1 MSRITRD
8 RIQPGQNLEA
18 VDLNDRFTDYSQTAT
33 LNEENTRDGAFDT
46 PHLASGIITKGM
58 AKTFLG
64 TGDWTRSSVNTVTSQ
79 TAASTAAVKFPVED
93 ASSTETR
100 LNASD
105 LTWTIAAKDVLR
117 IYWDLSVRPMYT
129 GTPWT
134 GSPTTIQVDQDG
146 GGTVFVGIGGHCW
159 IISLEWD
166 ITSAALAN
174 FVPVFGGTDFTSS
187 VGSFKGGSLPGC
199 RHASV
204 IPAWRMSTENT
215 VDGKAASGTTIST
228 RNKVYPTGWYGAS
241 GSFYYAPT
249 TAGVTVY
256 GIRVVVHG
264 IYHPANG
271 SGNNYLLVD
280 DTVGGANQKLQYSAG
295 FLTAIWQ
302 RTE

>member
-1 MSRITRD
+1 
-8 RIQPGQNLEA
+8 
-18 VDLNDRFTDYSQTAT
+18 
-33 LNEENTRDGAFDT
+33 
-46 PHLASGIITKGM
+46 M

-134 GSPTTIQVDQDG
+134 GSPSQLSVNKDG
-146 GGTVFVGIGGHCW
+146 GGVHDVGIGGHCW

-166 ITSAALAN
+166 ITSATLAN

-187 VGSFKGGSLPGC
+187 VGAFKGGSLPGC

-204 IPAWRMSTENT
+204 IPAWRMSTLNSVNGELENGFSGNT
-215 VDGKAASGTTIST
+215 VYS
-228 RNKVYPTGWYGAS
+228 TGWYGAS

-256 GIRVVVHG
+256 GVRAVVHG

-280 DTVGGANQKLQYSAG
+280 DAVGGANQKLQYSAG